1 MKNNSNITSLEDILD
16 LKYGPLGTEA
26 RENWEQ
32 RYEAFKIGV
41 LIEEARKSKNMT
53 QAELAAKIGTNKS
66 YISRIENDSSDS
78 RLSTRFRIIHE
89 GLGGHSK
96 LKVEF

>member
-1 MKNNSNITSLEDILD
+1 MKNNPNITSLEDILD
-16 LKYGPLGTEA
+16 QKYGTRGSEA

-53 QAELAAKIGTNKS
+53 QAELAEKIGTNKS
-66 YISRIENDSSDS
+66 YISRVENDASDI
-78 RLSTRFRIIHE
+78 RLSTLFRIIQE
-89 GLGGHSK
+89 GLGGHLH